1 MLPNFE
7 QKTNEIKK
15 DIIMMGEFILSS
27 FEESLNGIKEEDPD
41 NFTAAREGNIKH
53 LAYMADSVDNNI
65 IVALAL
71 YSPEAGEL
79 RELIALLKSTNEL
92 IRIADASKKFSKGM
106 QELIETGADLSKIK
120 QYIIELHGISIR
132 SLKLV
137 IECFKT
143 FSLDTYRSIHI
154 EEEKSDEIFGIIQ
167 KEVLNSVSSDE
178 LTSTYIK
185 IIRTIK
191 KHERVTDH
199 CENIAKLLHY
209 AKEGGK
215 LSTNMQ

>member
-7 QKTNEIKK
+7 QKSNEIKK
-15 DIIMMGEFILSS
+15 DIVTMGEFVLSS
-27 FEESLNGIKEEDPD
+27 FEESLQGIKEE
-41 NFTAAREGNIKH
+41 NVEHFRIAREGNIKH
-53 LAYMADSVDNNI
+53 LTYMADSVDNNI

-71 YSPEAGEL
+71 YAPEAGEL
-79 RELIALLKSTNEL
+79 RELIAMLKTTNEL
-92 IRIADASKKFSKGM
+92 IRIAEASKKFSRGM
-106 QELIETGADLSKIK
+106 QEIIEGGADLSKIK
-120 QYIIELHGISIR
+120 QYIIELHAISIK

-143 FSLDTYRSIHI
+143 FSHETYRAIHI
-154 EEEKSDEIFGIIQ
+154 EEEKSDEIFAIIQ
-167 KEVLNSVSSDE
+167 KEVLSSISADE
-178 LTSTYIK
+178 LTATYIK

-199 CENIAKLLHY
+199 CENIARLLHY

-215 LSTNMQ
+215 ISVNM

>member
-15 DIIMMGEFILSS
+15 DIITMGEFILSS
-27 FEESLNGIKEEDPD
+27 FEESLQGLKEEDSD
-41 NFTAAREGNIKH
+41 NFIAAREGNIKH
-53 LAYMADSVDNNI
+53 LTYMADSVDNNI

-92 IRIADASKKFSKGM
+92 TRIADAAKKFSKGM
-106 QELIETGADLSKIK
+106 QELVDGDADLSKIK
-120 QYIIELHGISIR
+120 QYIIELHSISIR

-137 IECFKT
+137 IECFKH
-143 FSLDTYRSIHI
+143 FSLETYRSIHI
-154 EEEKSDEIFGIIQ
+154 EEEKSDEIFSIIQ
-167 KEVLNSVSSDE
+167 KEVLNSVSSEE
-178 LTSTYIK
+178 LTGTYLK
-185 IIRTIK
+185 IIKTIK
-191 KHERVTDH
+191 KHERITDH

-215 LSTNMQ
+215 ISTNI

>member
-7 QKTNEIKK
+7 QKVNEIRK
-15 DIIMMGEFILSS
+15 DIITMGEFVLSS
-27 FEESLNGIKEEDPD
+27 FEESLHGIKEEDV
-41 NFTAAREGNIKH
+41 NHFVAAREGNIKH
-53 LAYMADSVDNNI
+53 LTYMADSVDNNI

-71 YSPEAGEL
+71 YAPEAGEL
-79 RELIALLKSTNEL
+79 RELIALLKITNEL
-92 IRIADASKKFSKGM
+92 VRIAEASKKFSRGM
-106 QELIETGADLSKIK
+106 QEVIESGADISGIK
-120 QYIIELHGISIR
+120 QYIVELHSVSIM
-132 SLKLV
+132 SIKLV
-137 IECFKT
+137 IDGFKS
-143 FSLDTYRSIHI
+143 FSHDTYRAIHI

-167 KEVLNSVSSDE
+167 KEVLNSLSADE
-178 LTSTYIK
+178 LTATYIK

-215 LSTNMQ
+215 ISLNI